1 MFSLVIPVYNE
12 AENIKKLITEIDHS
26 LVSYNDYEII
36 FVNDCSFDDTNKVLK
51 SIKNNYLR
59 VINNKDRL
67 GQSKSIKKGIQSSIY
82 NTIITID
89 GDGQNNPKDI
99 PELLN
104 LYLTKNKNC
113 LVAGIRKKRKDSV
126 VKIISSFIA
135 NYLREKIFK
144 DGCKDTGCSLKIF
157 NKNTFLD
164 FPFFNGIHRF
174 LPSLY
179 VGFNYDVYYISVD
192 HRMREKGN
200 SNYGTFDRLYRG
212 IIDIFKVKKIISNNK
227 KNNAKL

>member
-12 AENIKKLITEIDHS
+12 AENIKKLITEIDQS
-26 LVSYNDYEII
+26 LVDYNDYEII
-36 FVNDCSFDDTNKVLK
+36 FVNDCSIDNTKKVLIN
-51 SIKNNYLR
+51 IKNNHLR
-59 VINNKDRL
+59 LITNKDRL
-67 GQSKSIKKGIQSSIY
+67 GQSKSLKNGIQSAIY

-99 PELLN
+99 PKLLN

-113 LVAGIRKKRKDSV
+113 LVAGIRKKRKDSL
-126 VKIISSFIA
+126 VKIASSFIA
-135 NYLREKIFK
+135 NYFREKIFK

-157 NKNTFLD
+157 NKNTFLK

-179 VGFNYDVYYISVD
+179 VGFNYEVYYVTVD
-192 HRMREKGN
+192 HRIREKGT
-200 SNYGTFDRLYRG
+200 SKYGTFDRLYRG
-212 IIDIFKVKKIISNNK
+212 IIDIFKVKKIISNNN